1 MNKMKITKIIGAIFI
16 TGAVVFGMVAMVA
29 TTKVFA
35 ENSVIQPVSSKDAVK
50 VENDG
55 MTLKKYSNFLTSVSH
70 FH

>member
-1 MNKMKITKIIGAIFI
+1 MKITKIIGAIFI